1 MVVAGIRWA
10 NLLFCYLFLALT
22 FAGASVTLQAAD
34 LGESRQSFPDE
45 RSYKDNKLPEIEV
58 AEFCYLQGRI
68 CRKVCNLRSRFDDE
82 FNGCS
87 HSCDS
92 RAGRCTRTGC
102 YRWVDPDFLI
112 AEKFGAYKC
121 AL

>member
-1 MVVAGIRWA
+1 MVAGIRC
-10 NLLFCYLFLALT
+10 FKYLFGCLLLALT
-22 FAGASVTLQAAD
+22 FAGANAPLLAAD
-34 LGESRQSFPDE
+34 LGEPSQSYPDN
-45 RSYKDNKLPEIEV
+45 RSYKDGGLPEMEV
-58 AEFCYLQGRI
+58 AEFCYMQGRI
-68 CRKVCNLRSRFDDE
+68 CRKVCDLRSRFDDD
-82 FNGCS
+82 FNGCP

-92 RAGRCTRTGC
+92 RVYRCAKTGC